1 MTELNIRDFKG
12 NDVLAVAQI
21 EADCFSSPWSEKAL
35 SDELENPNANFLV
48 CEKDDIICGYIGSI
62 FVCDEAS
69 VTNVAVSPLFRR
81 QGIGEALVS
90 GLILR
95 AKEKGIQSIFL
106 EVRESNIAAQ
116 KLYKKCGFDAVSIRK
131 GFYSNPKEDAII
143 MKYEMM
149 K

>member
-1 MTELNIRDFKG
+1 MTDFIIRDFTK
-12 NDVLAVAQI
+12 NDIQAVAQI
-21 EADCFSSPWSEKAL
+21 EKQCFLSPWSEKAL
-35 SDELENPNANFLV
+35 LEEIGNPNANFFV
-48 CEKDDIICGYIGSI
+48 CEKDKTICGYIGSI

-81 QGIGEALVS
+81 QKIGEKLVS
-90 GLILR
+90 QLILR
-95 AKEKGIQSIFL
+95 AQKKGILNIFL

-116 KLYKKCGFDAVSIRK
+116 NLYKKCGFEAVSIRK

-143 MKYEMM
+143 MKFELI